1 MATEFHRTG
10 FLLSTTATLDG
21 HDITAY
27 KGIVVSEAIIGANI
41 FRDLFARVRDI
52 VGGRAGGYESAL
64 GRARETAL
72 AEMTEQAQALGANAV
87 VGIDLDYETINE
99 MLMVCA
105 SGTAVVVQRRQGSAS
120 ADRGGKRDD

>member
-1 MATEFHRTG
+1 VATEFHRAG

-21 HDITAY
+21 HEITAY
-27 KGIVVSEAIIGANI
+27 KGLVVSEAIIGANI

-64 GRARETAL
+64 GRAREAAL

-105 SGTAVVVQRRQGSAS
+105 SGTAVVVQRRLGSAR
-120 ADRGGKRDD
+120 ADRGGEHDG